1 MPRPIL
7 SLTKKYM
14 KAPKNVT
21 ISKEELTVPLIDQY
35 YFETKDKIE
44 GLCRL
49 LDAEIDGKL
58 IIFCRTKKGVDDLA
72 IALGS
77 RGYMAEGLHGDLSQ
91 TQRDRVMK
99 KFRDGTADIL
109 IATDVAARGIDI
121 DNITHVINF
130 DIPQDPESYVHR
142 IGRTGRVRE
151 MSPDEFSGILTVGG
165 TILGTKRTP
174 FKKMRVVEE
183 DKVDKVAAM
192 KKNYR
197 AAKLDCLLCLGGN
210 GTHKTANLLSQEGL
224 NIIGLPKTIDNDIYG
239 TDVTFGF
246 HTAVDI
252 ATEVIDRIHTTAG
265 SHSRV
270 MCIEIMGNKAGWLTL
285 YSGIAGGA
293 DIILLPELPYDIKK
307 VAAAVEN
314 RAKAGKNFS
323 ILAVAEG
330 AFSTEEAKMKRKEW
344 TAKRAEAGYTTAT
357 ARIAKQIEEM
367 TGAET
372 RICVPGHMQRGGS
385 PSAYDRV
392 LATQFGSYAA
402 GLVAD
407 EHYGVTV
414 AMVNRH
420 VTANPLADI
429 AGKTRGVPGDCDM
442 LNVARAMGISLG

>member
-1 MPRPIL
+1 MI
-7 SLTKKYM
+7 
-14 KAPKNVT
+14 
-21 ISKEELTVPLIDQY
+21 
-35 YFETKDKIE
+35 
-44 GLCRL
+44 
-49 LDAEIDGKL
+49 
-58 IIFCRTKKGVDDLA
+58 
-72 IALGS
+72 
-77 RGYMAEGLHGDLSQ
+77 
-91 TQRDRVMK
+91 
-99 KFRDGTADIL
+99 
-109 IATDVAARGIDI
+109 
-121 DNITHVINF
+121 
-130 DIPQDPESYVHR
+130 R
-142 IGRTGRVRE
+142 IGMLTSGGDCQALNAAMRGVVKTLVNSGEKVEIYGFLDGYRGLIYGNYRMLTGK
-151 MSPDEFSGILTVGG
+151 DFSGILTVGG
-165 TILGTKRTP
+165 TILGTSRTP
-174 FKKMRVVEE
+174 FKLIHEPDE
-183 DKVDKVAAM
+183 NGIDKVESM
-192 KKNYR
+192 KKNYKKL
-197 AAKLDCLLCLGGN
+197 KLDCLVILGGN

-330 AFSTEEAKMKRKEW
+330 AFSVEEAKMKRKEW

-357 ARIAKQIEEM
+357 ARIAKQVEEL